1 MRWAIL
7 FLAGRLALAQTADPA
22 YASLKQAYQA
32 LQTRDYDTAIA
43 ELLKAIQIAPARASI
58 RKDLA
63 YTYLKIGENA
73 LARDQFGEALR
84 IQPDD
89 VQAALEYAFLCYDT
103 KQQVEAR
110 RIFDRLRKAGNTVAA
125 QAFENID
132 APLRAG
138 IARWKDAI
146 ANGADNF
153 SAHFEL
159 ATLAEQRDELQL
171 AAEQYERAW
180 RILPDRR
187 SVLVDLGRVW
197 KALDQTERANA
208 ALLAASRGGEPRAAE
223 LAHELLP
230 HRYPY
235 VSEFRQALN
244 LDPANVELRREL
256 AYLLLR
262 MDREAEAEAEFQ
274 YLTNNAS
281 GDLLS
286 TTQLG
291 FLLLA
296 RGDAAAAMP
305 LFERVLAGSDQEL
318 ANRVRA
324 VLRLQQVLL
333 PRSEALMK
341 AVDAKQMAERS
352 IKAGYIKDAVKYL
365 HMAHEA
371 QPDDCEVMLK
381 LGWAYNLL
389 HQDDQAVQWFD
400 LARHSSDPRIASEA
414 QRSWKNLRP
423 ATERLVTTV
432 WMLPLFSTRWHDL
445 FSYGQIKTELRT
457 RLFFKPYVSTRFVG
471 DTRVT
476 MGITPQYLS
485 ESSFILALGVA
496 SGTWHGIMGW
506 AEAGTA
512 VGYVRDH
519 MRPDYRGGISI
530 VRSWGKSLAGEP
542 GWFAASNTDGV
553 FLSCFGNDLLA
564 YQQMRAG
571 YTAGPKPLRIQLY
584 ANLNLTI
591 DSQREGW
598 ANFVESG
605 PGLRFRSPMMPP
617 SMFVSID
624 AMRGAYLIHGSY
636 PQPNFRDLRVGIWY
650 AFTR

>member
-1 MRWAIL
+1 MRWATL
-7 FLAGRLALAQTADPA
+7 FLACRLALAQTPDPA
-22 YASLKQAYQA
+22 YASLEKAYRA
-32 LQTRDYDTAIA
+32 LRTPDYDTAVA
-43 ELLKAIQIAPARASI
+43 ELLKAIEIAPGRASI

-63 YTYLKIGENA
+63 YAYLKIGENG
-73 LARDQFGEALR
+73 LAREQFGEALH

-89 VQAALEYAFLCYDT
+89 VQAALEYAFLCYET
-103 KQQVEAR
+103 KQQAEAR
-110 RIFDRLRKAGNTVAA
+110 RIFDRLRKTGNTVAE

-138 IARWKDAI
+138 IARWEDAI

-159 ATLAEQRDELQL
+159 ASLAEQRDELPL

-197 KALDQTERANA
+197 KALGQTERADA
-208 ALLAASRGGEPRAAE
+208 ALLAASRGGEARAAE
-223 LAHELLP
+223 SARELLP
-230 HRYPY
+230 YRYPY
-235 VSEFRQALN
+235 VAEFRQALE
-244 LDPANVELRREL
+244 LDPENFELRREL

-274 YLTNNAS
+274 YLTETAPD
-281 GDLLS
+281 DLLS
-286 TTQLG
+286 ATQLG

-296 RGDAAAAMP
+296 RGDAAGAMP
-305 LFERVLAGSDQEL
+305 LFERVLTGSDQEL

-324 VLRLQQVLL
+324 VLRLQQVLQ
-333 PRSEALMK
+333 PRSEAPIP
-341 AVDAKQMAERS
+341 AVDAKEMAERS
-352 IKAGYIKDAVKYL
+352 IKAGYLKDAVKYL
-365 HMAHEA
+365 ELAHEA
-371 QPDDCEVMLK
+371 QPDDCEVTLK

-389 HQDDQAVQWFD
+389 HQDDQAVGWFD
-400 LARHSSDPRIASEA
+400 LARHSSDPRIALEA

-423 ATERLVTTV
+423 ATEPLVTTV
-432 WMLPLFSTRWHDL
+432 WVLPMFSTRWHDV

-457 RLFFKPYVSTRFVG
+457 GLFFKPYLSTRFVG

-485 ESSFILALGVA
+485 ESSFILAVGVVTR
-496 SGTWHGIMGW
+496 SWHGIMGW

-519 MRPDYRGGISI
+519 LLPDYRGGISI
-530 VRSWGKSLAGEP
+530 VRSWGKSLGAEP
-542 GWFAASNTDGV
+542 GWFAAATTDGV
-553 FLSCFGNDLLA
+553 FLSCFANDFLT

-571 YTAGPKPLRIQLY
+571 YTAGPRPLQLQLY

-591 DSQREGW
+591 DSRGQGW

-605 PGLRFRSPMMPP
+605 PGIRFRSPILPP

-624 AMRGAYLIHGSY
+624 ALRGAYLIHGSY
-636 PQPNFRDLRVGIWY
+636 PQPNFKDLRVGIWY